1 MLNKKLFKLE
11 KKKKSFLS
19 KLYDILNNITYKE
32 IIYWNKEGK
41 GIIIANVNEFS
52 TMILPKYY
60 NHSNYSSFVRQ
71 LNLYGFHKS
80 QGIIKEGEG
89 YEHDKLNKNSTIE
102 DLKRILKTKKRK
114 NSLMKY
120 LNKDSKDNFI
130 KIFEGNNY
138 VDDEKIF
145 KYLLEQNENNIKIIN
160 ESKKE
165 IEKLEKQNRNFYDE
179 LQLYKN
185 GSNIILK
192 NIMKSIQNNK
202 RKDKKYQKSKNLGE
216 LFTKYL
222 YHLKIYSPFL
232 KFIKDNNSKYK
243 IEKMENLNFDSKL
256 GNELNGNLDFINT
269 NMNSLFNDPNF
280 ASQRQDT
287 KSLNIFLNNY
297 NI

>member
-1 MLNKKLFKLE
+1 MLNKKSFKLE

-60 NHSNYSSFVRQ
+60 NHSNFSSFVRQ

-102 DLKRILKTKKRK
+102 DFKRILKTKKRK
-114 NSLMKY
+114 NTLMKY